1 MSETIKIE
9 KSSGNVFLDIG
20 FPEEE
25 AEYLLL
31 RTDLAFEVHR
41 ALDTRKLSRTK
52 IAELL
57 GLSPE
62 EVAHLME
69 WHLDAFSVEQ
79 LFTFLNRLNH
89 NVEPALRLRV
99 EQSAFGALRFSNV
112 V

>member
-9 KSSGNVFLDIG
+9 ESSGNVFLDIG

-41 ALDTRKLSRTK
+41 ALDTRKLNRTK

-57 GLSPE
+57 ELSPE
-62 EVAHLME
+62 EVAHL
-69 WHLDAFSVEQ
+69 
-79 LFTFLNRLNH
+79 RK
-89 NVEPALRLRV
+89 PACTGRCCFKPRLRSLFDEGV
-99 EQSAFGALRFSNV
+99 TTCAQIHGA
-112 V
+112 

>member
-9 KSSGNVFLDIG
+9 ESSGNVFLDIG

-41 ALDTRKLSRTK
+41 ALDTRKLNRTK

-57 GLSPE
+57 ELSPE
-62 EVAHLME
+62 EVAHLMD
-69 WHLDAFSVEQ
+69 WDLDSFRVEQ
-79 LFTFLNRLNH
+79 LFTFLNRLGR
-89 NVEPALRLRV
+89 NVEVRITPSEHTDGHQRV
-99 EQSAFGALRFSNV
+99 VRA
-112 V
+112 

>member
-1 MSETIKIE
+1 MSETVKIE
-9 KSSGNVFLDIG
+9 ESSGNVFLDIG

-57 GLSPE
+57 ELSPE
-62 EVAHLME
+62 EAAHLMD
-69 WHLDAFSVEQ
+69 WDLDSFSVEQ
-79 LFTFLNRLNH
+79 LFTFLNRLGR
-89 NVEPALRLRV
+89 NVEVRITPAEHTGGHQRV
-99 EQSAFGALRFSNV
+99 VLA
-112 V
+112 